1 GVNPAISLTSQ
12 SQFRLSGTQAKRGR
26 VIASLEELNRWLC
39 HESAGANPCRLRPG
53 LPISVPNSGMRFRT
67 NVGTATCA
75 RNEMLL
81 SQILIGGVFQP
92 ITSPDSN
99 SGSRP
104 ALDSELLKDALHVL
118 FHSTEMNNELHRRGT
133 SLLGWGCV
141 CQTDLG

>member
-1 GVNPAISLTSQ
+1 
-12 SQFRLSGTQAKRGR
+12 
-26 VIASLEELNRWLC
+26 
-39 HESAGANPCRLRPG
+39 
-53 LPISVPNSGMRFRT
+53 MY
-67 NVGTATCA
+67 VGTATCA

-92 ITSPDSN
+92 ITFPDSN

-133 SLLGWGCV
+133 SLLS
-141 CQTDLG
+141 

>member
-1 GVNPAISLTSQ
+1 MA
-12 SQFRLSGTQAKRGR
+12 
-26 VIASLEELNRWLC
+26 NRK
-39 HESAGANPCRLRPG
+39 
-53 LPISVPNSGMRFRT
+53 LPEG
-67 NVGTATCA
+67 
-75 RNEMLL
+75 E
-81 SQILIGGVFQP
+81 P
-92 ITSPDSN
+92 IEDSN